1 MNDFLKN
8 FYDDFLYRINPI
20 HIYQKVTR
28 GFSDND
34 LYNLDKHLAPIIHK
48 RIQAFSKLKNCDE
61 YCAIPEGY
69 QYMALWKR
77 DLRKVEFAF
86 DKLSDINQDWLDA
99 DKYFQMIKDSD
110 NPMDSERWIK
120 IVEHRRK
127 YIKGCLQIFSK
138 NFNELWI

>member
-1 MNDFLKN
+1 MIDFLKN

>member
-1 MNDFLKN
+1 MIDFLKN
-8 FYDDFLYRINPI
+8 FYDDFLYRIKPI
-20 HIYQKVTR
+20 H
-28 GFSDND
+28 
-34 LYNLDKHLAPIIHK
+34 
-48 RIQAFSKLKNCDE
+48 
-61 YCAIPEGY
+61 
-69 QYMALWKR
+69 
-77 DLRKVEFAF
+77 
-86 DKLSDINQDWLDA
+86 INQDWLDA